1 MISPWSAN
9 TVLIGSLIAS
19 VGAYVF
25 VSRREGSYVN
35 ILTPSFVIGI
45 PAYYLFPLFYSNWFG
60 IDASAYAYVYV
71 YLTLAVQSL
80 VFAYIYT
87 RRKAPVVRLPF
98 GYGYGNF
105 AWLGF
110 AALLLAGLLY
120 LPVLLEFPQYIL
132 DPRQI
137 YIQTRTGFGPTFY
150 ISSSLAYLS
159 VVLILF
165 SKRSWR
171 AKAFV
176 VLMAAIVLALH
187 GSKGQVLSLL
197 FLIVIFEIY
206 VTGRRLKL
214 FSALTA
220 GVAVGFVVLA
230 LFAATMVLGD
240 PLEAIQA
247 LSTYSDYTRNATL
260 VIDSNIPRQ
269 YGRLTWEDNVITLV
283 PRALM
288 PSKPKNFGAFYLDEE
303 FFPEWFDA
311 DTGSPD
317 FGIGVQYADFGFL
330 AIVYLA
336 GFAALKGWLAHLFVN
351 RLKLTRH
358 PGDFIVVA
366 FLADIS
372 LFPTGLGWPLPET
385 IVLAFLLRYA
395 SCFGADRVYR
405 ERIRTQGS
413 PITPPA
419 LRPVDGAE
427 GA

>member
-1 MISPWSAN
+1 MISSLLAN
-9 TVLIGSLIAS
+9 SVLIGSLVAS
-19 VGAYVF
+19 VGAYLF
-25 VSRREGSYVN
+25 VSRREGTYVN

-71 YLTLAVQSL
+71 YLTLAIQSL
-80 VFAYIYT
+80 VFAYVYT

-105 AWLGF
+105 GWLGF
-110 AALLLAGLLY
+110 AMLILAGLLY

-137 YIQTRTGFGPTFY
+137 YIQTRTGFGPTFF
-150 ISSSLAYLS
+150 ISSSLAYFS

-165 SKRSWR
+165 SKQSWG

-176 VLMAAIVLALH
+176 VLMAAIVLSLH

-206 VTGRRLKL
+206 VMGRRLKL
-214 FSALTA
+214 LPALLA
-220 GVAVGFVVLA
+220 GVAVGFLVLA

-240 PLEAIQA
+240 PLETIQA
-247 LSTYSDYTRNATL
+247 LSSYSDYTRNAML
-260 VIDSNIPRQ
+260 VIDSDIPRQ

-303 FFPEWFDA
+303 FYPEWFDA

-330 AIVYLA
+330 AIVYLTV
-336 GFAALKGWLAHLFVN
+336 FAAFKGWLAHLFVN
-351 RLKLTRH
+351 RLTVTRH
-358 PGDFIVVA
+358 PGDFVMVA
-366 FLADIS
+366 FFADIS
-372 LFPTGLGWPLPET
+372 LFPVGVGWMLPET
-385 IVLAFLLRYA
+385 MALALLLRYA

-405 ERIRTQGS
+405 ERIRTQRT
-413 PITPPA
+413 PPPA
-419 LRPVDGAE
+419 LRPIDGAE